1 MLFRRKRN
9 DPEYTTYEADDFYYY
24 EQYMNETPSPRKTF
38 KKPSTK
44 QEDYYGFDDG
54 NVVDKERRFNTSVK
68 VIIGLIV
75 YILFITIG
83 IFSTTSITNEIGEKR
98 AQVINLSILEERE
111 SFYKLRDQY
120 YVIKSIIAATNEID
134 EAFLQSS
141 DDDLFKISTQY
152 QDILPQIDKMLP
164 MARAIVVDIKYN
176 SLKKQAESIYESI
189 AIYLQK
195 MGTALIEKNQETF
208 EEALT
213 WKDKYFYDFE
223 QFRLNMIEFSKI
235 VKIEDKSLTE
245 DLPEIFSLT
254 GETDS
259 YYEPPQSDEVSE

>member
-1 MLFRRKRN
+1 M
-9 DPEYTTYEADDFYYY
+9 
-24 EQYMNETPSPRKTF
+24 
-38 KKPSTK
+38 
-44 QEDYYGFDDG
+44 
-54 NVVDKERRFNTSVK
+54 DKERRFNTSVK
-68 VIIGLIV
+68 VIIGLIA

-176 SLKKQAESIYESI
+176 SLKNKPKVFMKVLQYIYRR
-189 AIYLQK
+189 
-195 MGTALIEKNQETF
+195 
-208 EEALT
+208 
-213 WKDKYFYDFE
+213 WV
-223 QFRLNMIEFSKI
+223 RH
-235 VKIEDKSLTE
+235 
-245 DLPEIFSLT
+245 
-254 GETDS
+254 
-259 YYEPPQSDEVSE
+259 

>member
-1 MLFRRKRN
+1 M
-9 DPEYTTYEADDFYYY
+9 
-24 EQYMNETPSPRKTF
+24 
-38 KKPSTK
+38 
-44 QEDYYGFDDG
+44 
-54 NVVDKERRFNTSVK
+54 
-68 VIIGLIV
+68 
-75 YILFITIG
+75 
-83 IFSTTSITNEIGEKR
+83 
-98 AQVINLSILEERE
+98 
-111 SFYKLRDQY
+111 
-120 YVIKSIIAATNEID
+120 IKSIIAATNEID

-213 WKDKYFYDFE
+213 WRDKYFYDFE

-259 YYEPPQSDEVSE
+259 YYEPPQSDEASE